1 MKLINPEIELL
12 IMEEIIESIIERKI
26 SFKTKT
32 PINVVSNLMDKLSK
46 YGTLNEVKPMKV
58 FASQHGEIIEG
69 AFEVTRDF
77 DSVSRA
83 EVVIDYTSSEE
94 KLTLEI
100 RCFYKTIFKDAPEL
114 FREYYL
120 KELRSPHLKETKRLA
135 EKVMEEI
142 KSIEKSR
149 IKRVLLRG

>member
-1 MKLINPEIELL
+1 ML
-12 IMEEIIESIIERKI
+12 IMEELIESILEKKV
-26 SFKTKT
+26 SFNTRN
-32 PINVVSNLMDKLSK
+32 PINTVSDLMEKLSK
-46 YGTLNEVKPMKV
+46 YGTLNEVKPMRV
-58 FASQHGEIIEG
+58 FASQHGEVIEG

-83 EVVIDYTSSEE
+83 EVVVDYTSSEE

-100 RCFYKTIFKDAPEL
+100 RCFYKTIFKDTPEL

-120 KELRSPHLKETKRLA
+120 KELRSPHLKETKKLA

-142 KSIEKSR
+142 KSIQKSR
-149 IKRVLLRG
+149 IKRVLFRG